1 MSTNPLEIARTA
13 VWKHAGLLLRQLRDR
28 HGFSPAQLAARAGV
42 SADLIV
48 AYEAGRERF
57 PEVEAMWRLT
67 TALNVNFLAFL
78 SEAEKRA
85 GASLR
90 GGVTPLST
98 PLSTPRTESSTEASE
113 LDAFLNRLGHDKSAQ
128 GG

>member
-1 MSTNPLEIARTA
+1 MSTNPPEIARTA
-13 VWKHAGLLLRQLRDR
+13 VWKHAGLLLHQLRDR
-28 HGFSPAQLAARAGV
+28 HGFSAAQLAARAGV
-42 SADLIV
+42 SADLIA

-90 GGVTPLST
+90 GGVTPLSA
-98 PLSTPRTESSTEASE
+98 PLATPRTESTSEATD
-113 LDAFLNRLGHDKSAQ
+113 LDAFLNKLGHDRGSEN
-128 GG
+128 G